1 MTELIAQS
9 LIVLSVLTIFYIFWQ
24 ERKKVR
30 HLPEKDIDWPRG
42 KKIWQD
48 VKKAGLIIRDVLE
61 IFLQKILSRI
71 RLTALKTENIISGCQ
86 ERIREN
92 RNKRKPK

>member
-9 LIVLSVLTIFYIFWQ
+9 LIVLSVLSIFYIFWQ
-24 ERKKVR
+24 ERKKVCY
-30 HLPEKDIDWPRG
+30 LPEKDINWPRG
-42 KKIWQD
+42 KRAWQSIR
-48 VKKAGLIIRDVLE
+48 KTGLIIRDVLE
-61 IFLQKILSRI
+61 IFLQKVLSRI
-71 RLTALKTENIISGCQ
+71 RLVFLKTENAISSCQ